1 MISVHIGF
9 LCGEVRVL
17 ELWSVTRNPILYLII
32 LDFHPW
38 GEQGSLLL
46 GIGLLKVGS
55 ETQQL
60 QITDSVLRCMPHA
73 LPPMLINW
81 STWWSPR
88 YAVLTLSAW
97 VPVNSK
103 LRWSS
108 GCLGWQKTFTLLLH
122 LHTLYVNSPGHCY
135 LPKMENWGSD
145 DFRSILQTV
154 NMWLSAFSPF
164 SVSLLLRVWF
174 ADQLHRHQD
183 IWGGSLERWTL
194 RYDLR
199 STKLE

>member
-1 MISVHIGF
+1 MLTVLKNSPNMKFGLRAFHQGSCCSNCSISF
-9 LCGEVRVL
+9 LWELVRTAEYRLQLRLL
-17 ELWSVTRNPILYLII
+17 ESESVVQQDFPGDFCSHWFPLWGGKGPRVVISDKKPYTLSYHLRFSPM
-32 LDFHPW
+32 

-81 STWWSPR
+81 STWWSPS

-103 LRWSS
+103 LR
-108 GCLGWQKTFTLLLH
+108 
-122 LHTLYVNSPGHCY
+122 
-135 LPKMENWGSD
+135 
-145 DFRSILQTV
+145 
-154 NMWLSAFSPF
+154 
-164 SVSLLLRVWF
+164 
-174 ADQLHRHQD
+174 
-183 IWGGSLERWTL
+183 
-194 RYDLR
+194 
-199 STKLE
+199 